1 MNPNPNFLNNVLGA
15 LTFAAI
21 GIAIFVI
28 FFVIIDWLTPYD
40 LWKEINEEKNLALAI
55 LVGSATL
62 GICII
67 IASAIH

>member
-1 MNPNPNFLNNVLGA
+1 MNPMLMNNVLA
-15 LTFAAI
+15 AVLFAAI
-21 GIAIFVI
+21 GIIIFVI

-40 LWKEINEEKNLALAI
+40 LWKQLCEEKNTALAI
-55 LVGSATL
+55 AVGAATL